1 MNDLD
6 GLTVE
11 EIEEMVCPDDS
22 MKIISD
28 LVNNCTEL
36 RDIISNASID
46 DFERAI
52 KTFHNH

>member
-11 EIEEMVCPDDS
+11 EIEEMIYPDDS

-46 DFERAI
+46 DLERAI
-52 KTFHNH
+52 KTIHNH

>member
-11 EIEEMVCPDDS
+11 EIDEMIYPGDNR
-22 MKIISD
+22 KIISD
-28 LVNNCTEL
+28 MANKCPEL

-46 DFERAI
+46 DFKRAI
-52 KTFHNH
+52 NNFS